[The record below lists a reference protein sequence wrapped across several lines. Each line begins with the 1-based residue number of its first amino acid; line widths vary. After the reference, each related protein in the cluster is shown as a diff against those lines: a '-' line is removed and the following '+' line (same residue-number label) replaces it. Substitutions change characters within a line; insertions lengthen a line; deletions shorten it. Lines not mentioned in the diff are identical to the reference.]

1 MNNFHQ
7 PAVFLRNNS
16 ETLGHHWLRIR
27 LVGDPSQGSNRDAIG
42 ARLLVRTPAGVQIWR
57 EVHGGTGYLSMDPKE
72 VHIGLGTERRA
83 EVQITWPNGRQQ
95 MLRDL
100 EPDRT
105 HHILQK

>member
-1 MNNFHQ
+1 M
-7 PAVFLRNNS
+7 FLRNNS

-42 ARLLVRTPAGVQIWR
+42 ARLLVRTPGGVQIWR

-83 EVQITWPNGRQQ
+83 EVRITWPNGQQ
-95 MLRDL
+95 QLLRDL

-105 HHILQK
+105 HRILQK